1 MGNRSATK
9 VRSVFMRESFLV
21 GLVSCC
27 VAVAIVL
34 SVLYTQFD
42 DKSSIDAKLA
52 QLGHSAVL
60 WRGENHEVIGF
71 DNSTESFSYVVFTDP
86 QYGLRDMTDDNGD
99 GTEWQHDRSNMRLL
113 CEKINALE
121 PKPQFIF
128 ITGDLS
134 NARPES
140 NEEITPGFM
149 SSYRSPQQ
157 IDLLTDLG
165 LFDKD
170 IPILVNTGNHDINES
185 PDKVTVGAHER
196 VWGDAYFSFWVKG
209 QIFLALESQFFRS
222 EDPVTKEFAKEEI
235 QWLTELLSEMPKETP
250 KTIMIHV
257 PLFIRTPDETDSE
270 IDGKTIPIAYRSSLL
285 ELFCANGVR
294 RIYSGHTHMTTKPE
308 PIQCGNHELQQIVLT
323 SINAQLD
330 WQSNTVYY
338 PKGKPEYIVVE
349 ADAVDHKMNFV
360 DLL

>member
-1 MGNRSATK
+1 
-9 VRSVFMRESFLV
+9 MRESFLV

-128 ITGDLS
+128 VTGDLS

-165 LFDKD
+165 LFDED

-270 IDGKTIPIAYRSSLL
+270 IGTFVRQNIYITIPSFRWQNHSNCIQKFALGIVLCKWRATDLLGTYAHDDETRTYSMWKSRIAADCLNVNQCTTGLAIQYSLL
-285 ELFCANGVR
+285 
-294 RIYSGHTHMTTKPE
+294 P
-308 PIQCGNHELQQIVLT
+308 
-323 SINAQLD
+323 
-330 WQSNTVYY
+330 
-338 PKGKPEYIVVE
+338 
-349 ADAVDHKMNFV
+349 
-360 DLL
+360 